1 MAINV
6 WRELKF
12 SFSGFDARNTYA
24 LALITLGYF
33 WAKLSEHL
41 IVALAEPVS
50 RDIGFGDYACYERK
64 DFKYSYSE
72 ICSQYKSNKL

>member
-1 MAINV
+1 MAIHV

-33 WAKLSEHL
+33 WAKLSHYL
-41 IVALAEPVS
+41 IGPLAQPMA
-50 RDIGFGDYACYERK
+50 RDIGFGDLACYEKK

-72 ICSQYKSNKL
+72 ICCQYKSNTS